1 MNNGWKKIFVYT
13 PKAYFYNVTLAVENV
28 TYLNTTKKFD
38 DEESLDK
45 KAQMLES
52 IPEVSSFSK
61 E

>member
-1 MNNGWKKIFVYT
+1 MNNGWKKFFVYT
-13 PKAYFYNVTLAVENV
+13 PKAYFYNVNLAVENV

-52 IPEVSSFSK
+52 IPEVASFSK